1 MRVSSL
7 KRKTNETDINCEIN
21 LDGTGEYNIDTGIG
35 FLNHMLETLSK
46 HSQIDIKLNCKG
58 DLNVDD
64 HHTVEDCALILGKCF
79 LEALQDNINLLKR
92 FSDST
97 VALDESLTRVVLDIS
112 ARPYCN
118 CNLHFTREKI
128 GDVSTEMI
136 SHFFITFAMNAKIT
150 LHIDSIKGINNHH
163 ISESAFKAFAICIRN
178 AIKIKKNSNSTKGMI
193 DV

>member
-1 MRVSSL
+1 MRTSSL

-21 LDGTGEYNIDTGIG
+21 LDGTGQYSINTGLG

-64 HHTVEDCALILGKCF
+64 HHSIEDSALVFGKCF
-79 LEALQDNINLLKR
+79 LVSLGDSINLLER
-92 FSDST
+92 FADST
-97 VALDESLTRVVLDIS
+97 VALDETLTRVVVDIS
-112 ARPYCN
+112 RPYCN
-118 CNLHFTREKI
+118 CNLQFTREKI
-128 GDVSTEMI
+128 GDLSTEMI

-163 ISESAFKAFAICIRN
+163 IAESAFKGFALCIKK
-178 AIKIKKNSNSTKGMI
+178 AIKIKKNNNSTKGMI
-193 DV
+193 DI